1 MQEINLVVEQQ
12 QGTINTN
19 FDEIKAR
26 LSEGLEEY
34 KNMVFTEE
42 SKKDA
47 KETLASLRKLKTAVD
62 GERKRIKKEY
72 MAPCDAFES
81 QVKEL
86 TKLIDEPITFIDG
99 QVKAFEQ
106 KRLEE
111 KRELIK
117 AIYEGIMDCHKEAAE
132 YVPLDRIHDSK
143 WENATT
149 SQKAITEAIIAR
161 VQAVE
166 KDLTT
171 ILGMES
177 KFEDKGLESY
187 KATLELSDA
196 IETMNRYQKQE
207 EEILR
212 RQEEEA
218 KRKTEMEAERME
230 ESSQEIPKTVP
241 VKEPENMEEFVA
253 PEVSVFNAS
262 YEIKADAFQIVKLES
277 AMREYGIEF
286 RRVQ

>member
-1 MQEINLVVEQQ
+1 MQEINFVVEQQ

-34 KNMVFTEE
+34 KNMVFTED

-132 YVPLDRIHDSK
+132 YVPLNRIYDSK

-149 SQKAITEAIIAR
+149 TQKAITEAIIAR

-177 KFEDKGLESY
+177 KFEDKGLERY

-218 KRKTEMEAERME
+218 KRKIEMEAERRE
-230 ESSQEIPKTVP
+230 ESSQEMPKPVP

-253 PEVSVFNAS
+253 PEVSIFNAS

>member
-12 QGTINTN
+12 QGVINTN
-19 FDEIKAR
+19 FDEIRAR

-132 YVPLDRIHDSK
+132 YVPLDRIYDSK

-149 SQKAITEAIIAR
+149 SQKAITEDIIAR

-196 IETMNRYQKQE
+196 IETMNRYQKKE

-241 VKEPENMEEFVA
+241 VKEPENMEEFVE
-253 PEVSVFNAS
+253 PEETLFNAT
-262 YEIKADAFQIVKLES
+262 YEVKADAFQIVKLES